1 MKYLCLCKRPRVF
14 LLNGTSVPSFLGMVW
29 VYTTDVRVIHDVV
42 RSLRSGAVQKPSW
55 EGTVGCLEAWTPL
68 LTYQTRPS
76 FPFSGSNRPLFSFLG
91 FFSSTHSN
99 FLVSFSCIVDSGPT
113 LTLLR
118 IQNACGSAP
127 LQVGV
132 GLWWLQK
139 KGLVWIPDFEA
150 MCLQLK
156 QAKMFSFYLVN
167 LGIRPCLNSLGCLSG
182 EFQMCGMLQ
191 LDIFVLVL

>member
-99 FLVSFSCIVDSGPT
+99 FLVSFSCIVDSDLDSSENSECLWLCSPT
-113 LTLLR
+113 GRRRVVMAAEERPRLD
-118 IQNACGSAP
+118 P
-127 LQVGV
+127 
-132 GLWWLQK
+132 GLW
-139 KGLVWIPDFEA
+139 GYVFTVET
-150 MCLQLK
+150 
-156 QAKMFSFYLVN
+156 S
-167 LGIRPCLNSLGCLSG
+167 
-182 EFQMCGMLQ
+182 
-191 LDIFVLVL
+191 